1 MKRVNFKKLY
11 KNINENKYL
20 SGVALIILNLFAKY
34 VKLNL
39 SKSQEEFIKNF
50 LTKEIFIFIIIF
62 VGIRDLFV
70 ALLLTILF
78 SVISNTIF
86 HHKSKFCLMPEK
98 YKKMDND
105 ITNNN
110 NNNISYEE
118 IQNAKEILHKAG
130 IKN

>member
-1 MKRVNFKKLY
+1 MKRINYRKLY

-20 SGVALIILNLFAKY
+20 SGIALIILNLFAKY

-62 VGIRDLFV
+62 AGIRDLLT

-78 SVISNTIF
+78 TIISNTIF

-98 YKKMDND
+98 YKKIDDD

-110 NNNISYEE
+110 VTYEE
-118 IQNAKEILHKAG
+118 IQKAKEILHKAG
-130 IKN
+130 IKH

>member
-1 MKRVNFKKLY
+1 MKRINYRKLY

-34 VKLNL
+34 VQLNL
-39 SKSQEEFIKNF
+39 SKSQEEFVKNI
-50 LTKEIFIFIIIF
+50 LTKEVFIFIIIF
-62 VGIRDLFV
+62 VGIRDIFT

-78 SVISNTIF
+78 TIISNTIF
-86 HHKSKFCLMPEK
+86 HHESKFCLMPEK
-98 YKKMDND
+98 YKKMEND

-110 NNNISYEE
+110 VTYEE
-118 IQNAKEILHKAG
+118 IQKAKDILHKAG

>member
-1 MKRVNFKKLY
+1 MKRVNYRKLY

-20 SGVALIILNLFAKY
+20 FGVALIILNLFAKY

-50 LTKEIFIFIIIF
+50 LIKEIFIFIIIF
-62 VGIRDLFV
+62 VGIRDLFA

-78 SVISNTIF
+78 NVISNTIF
-86 HHKSKFCLMPEK
+86 NHKSKYCLMTEK
-98 YKKMDND
+98 YKKMESD

-110 NNNISYEE
+110 VSYEE
-118 IQNAKEILHKAG
+118 IQKAKEILHKAG

>member
-1 MKRVNFKKLY
+1 MKRINYRKLY

-20 SGVALIILNLFAKY
+20 SGIALIILNLFAKY

-62 VGIRDLFV
+62 AGIRDLLT

-78 SVISNTIF
+78 TIITNTIF

-98 YKKMDND
+98 YKKIDDD

-110 NNNISYEE
+110 VTYEE
-118 IQNAKEILHKAG
+118 IQKAKEILHKAG
-130 IKN
+130 IKD

>member
-1 MKRVNFKKLY
+1 MKRINYKKLY

-50 LTKEIFIFIIIF
+50 LTKEVFIFIIIF
-62 VGIRDLFV
+62 VGIRDLLT

-78 SVISNTIF
+78 NIISNTIF

-98 YKKMDND
+98 YKKMEND
-105 ITNNN
+105 IVD
-110 NNNISYEE
+110 NNITYEE
-118 IQNAKEILHKAG
+118 IQKAKDILHKAG